1 MDLCGSLWIFVD
13 LCGSLWIFM
22 DICVDIA
29 SSLIYMLVG
38 LESEI
43 KESNEKGRG
52 NKPEKGLLKYH

>member
-1 MDLCGSLWIFVD
+1 
-13 LCGSLWIFM
+13 M